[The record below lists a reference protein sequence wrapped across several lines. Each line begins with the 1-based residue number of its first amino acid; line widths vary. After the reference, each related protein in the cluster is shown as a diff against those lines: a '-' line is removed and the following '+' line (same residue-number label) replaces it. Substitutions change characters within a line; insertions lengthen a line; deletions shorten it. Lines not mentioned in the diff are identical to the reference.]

1 MREPGLEAAAI
12 ASGSRPRPCAH
23 LSPVRFARCLREP
36 ARHLHATS
44 HPPLC
49 LQSQLLASSL
59 GCYRVSCGTP
69 LCWAS
74 FLARPGACLPGL
86 QLPLAALTSLAPAS
100 LTSLGRPGATR
111 SLSHGACPASNSPR
125 ELPLSCSRGIGSGH
139 AAAARH
145 HPLPMGP
152 PLLIRLSFPDL
163 RPLSFSLSPQL
174 CTLQPPPEPLGSY
187 RQPHVPYSAAPPAIP
202 AHRPQRALPWA
213 PRGSC
218 HPGSLS
224 PARFRPSALFPGHR
238 SGLLPL
244 RSCFW
249 FFRYWWRSPGGQG
262 QEAVGSFA
270 PYLSS
275 PERYHRT
282 GALTRRR
289 GVLPNCKLP
298 WSRSEP
304 A

>member
-1 MREPGLEAAAI
+1 MREPGLEAVAI
-12 ASGSRPRPCAH
+12 APSSYPLPCAH
-23 LSPVRFARCLREP
+23 PSPVRFARCLRGP
-36 ARHLHATS
+36 ARHLHATC

-49 LQSQLLASSL
+49 LQSRLLASSL

-74 FLARPGACLPGL
+74 FLARPGARLPAL

-152 PLLIRLSFPDL
+152 PLLVTDCPSLTLRL
-163 RPLSFSLSPQL
+163 LSFSLSPQL
-174 CTLQPPPEPLGSY
+174 CISQSPPEPLGSY
-187 RQPHVPYSAAPPAIP
+187 RQPHVPFSAAPPAIP
-202 AHRPQRALPWA
+202 AHRPQRAPPRAL
-213 PRGSC
+213 RGSC
-218 HPGSLS
+218 HRVPLSQLSAPTCSPGSLS
-224 PARFRPSALFPGHR
+224 PARFRPSALSPGRR

-249 FFRYWWRSPGGQG
+249 FSRYWWRSLGGQG
-262 QEAVGSFA
+262 QEAVGSFV

-275 PERYHRT
+275 PER
-282 GALTRRR
+282 
-289 GVLPNCKLP
+289 
-298 WSRSEP
+298 
-304 A
+304 